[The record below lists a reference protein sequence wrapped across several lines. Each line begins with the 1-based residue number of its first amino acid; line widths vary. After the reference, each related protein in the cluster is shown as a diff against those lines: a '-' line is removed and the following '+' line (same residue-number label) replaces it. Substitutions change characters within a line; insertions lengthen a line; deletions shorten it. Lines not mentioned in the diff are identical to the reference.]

1 MMDWQK
7 AVSDLNQTCRDTFGI
22 PVLYTPQEFG
32 VSAKEL
38 IGLFDERREVVTL
51 MGGMETEVQRPVLE
65 VSSVELGITPTKG
78 DQVTIQ
84 SQLYR
89 VLEHQ
94 PHGQGNLL
102 LMLEKMND
110 PYATY

>member
-1 MMDWQK
+1 MDWHK
-7 AVSDLNQTCRDTFGI
+7 AVSDLDQICRDTFGI

-32 VSAKEL
+32 VSSKEL
-38 IGLFDERREVVTL
+38 IGLFDEQREVVTL

-65 VSSVELGITPTKG
+65 VSSQELGVIPARG

-84 SQLYR
+84 NRLYR

-102 LMLEKMND
+102 LMLEKIND
-110 PYATY
+110 PYATF